1 MLRRMIGRR
10 PRSHCDNVEWSIP
23 RCRANAR
30 REDLRIARAAAGK
43 LRLEEEPETRLR
55 RRLGN
60 GQRALHVAMLIHTRG
75 QRSLPPG
82 ESGALRLPQKTV
94 HVMK

>member
-1 MLRRMIGRR
+1 VVDPQVQGK
-10 PRSHCDNVEWSIP
+10 
-23 RCRANAR
+23 RAKGV
-30 REDLRIARAAAGK
+30 LRIARAAAGK
-43 LRLEEEPETRLR
+43 LRLEEEPEARLR

-60 GQRALHVAMLIHTRG
+60 GQRALHLAMLIHTRG
-75 QRSLPPG
+75 QRSLPLG